1 MRTPISRT
9 MQRGFSP
16 QRGFSIVELMVA
28 VVISLVATL
37 VIFETFAVSEGI
49 KRTSTS
55 GGDAQQNGAMSLYLI
70 ERELRMAGYGVNNA
84 VLLGCTVKAYDT
96 NASPSDYDFVVAP
109 VMIEPGA
116 GDQDPDQI
124 TVLIG
129 DSNLLSD
136 PATIEV
142 AMGSPTDVYKVDNR
156 YGFDPGDLIIAAEP
170 GKECA
175 LAEAT
180 HTPNAP
186 GETNRIFHDTGNYVD
201 PNNANQ
207 NMTARHNKPGG
218 PGITYSTAATLYNL
232 GRGPQR
238 NQYRIQDNRLVLQR
252 LLGALDTTVVAEQ
265 IVQLKAE
272 YGKDDGS
279 GGGTPNDGIV
289 DGYSNDAPVDAD
301 GWRQVLA
308 VRLAV
313 VARSAQAEKP
323 LVEGGA
329 CDVTTAFPSW
339 AGGELDVSADDD
351 WQCYRYRVFE
361 TTVPLRNLIWMQ
373 I

>member
-1 MRTPISRT
+1 
-9 MQRGFSP
+9 
-16 QRGFSIVELMVA
+16 
-28 VVISLVATL
+28 
-37 VIFETFAVSEGI
+37 
-49 KRTSTS
+49 
-55 GGDAQQNGAMSLYLI
+55 
-70 ERELRMAGYGVNNA
+70 
-84 VLLGCTVKAYDT
+84 
-96 NASPSDYDFVVAP
+96 
-109 VMIEPGA
+109 
-116 GDQDPDQI
+116 
-124 TVLIG
+124 
-129 DSNLLSD
+129 NLLSD
-136 PATIEV
+136 PATIEI
-142 AMGSPTDVYKVDNR
+142 AMATPADVYKVDNR
-156 YGFDPGDLIIAAEP
+156 YGFEPGDVIIAAEP
-170 GKECA
+170 GQECA
-175 LAEAT
+175 LAEVT
-180 HTPNAP
+180 KTPDVP
-186 GETNRIFHDTGNYVD
+186 GEKNRIFHDTGTYADTEGNG
-201 PNNANQ
+201 
-207 NMTARHNKPGG
+207 MTARYNKPGG
-218 PGITYSTAATLYNL
+218 LGIAYSTAATLYNL

-238 NQYRIQDNRLVLQR
+238 NQYRIENNQLVLQR

-313 VARSAQAEKP
+313 VARSTQAEKP

-329 CDVTTAFPSW
+329 CDITTAFPSW
-339 AGGELDVSADDD
+339 AGGELDVSADDN